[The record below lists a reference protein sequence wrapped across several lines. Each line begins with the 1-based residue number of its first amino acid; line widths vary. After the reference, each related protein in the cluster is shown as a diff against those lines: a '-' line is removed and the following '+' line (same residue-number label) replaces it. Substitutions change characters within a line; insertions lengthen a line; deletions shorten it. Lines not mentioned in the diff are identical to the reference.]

1 MVWGC
6 VRWET
11 LGVRPRRRTPLDLK
25 TEKVGSEPTKFK
37 TGWGPTRRQAP
48 VSLDASRDRRL
59 FARWRFVNRTPGK
72 VPAFL
77 PSSSNRVASRRHSA
91 ADWPDARTRPAV
103 YLCHPRN
110 VEVHLPGQAIEGS
123 FKTEGLSDRH
133 DRPPGTTCPGTSTLR
148 SSHWSGASPGAKRGG
163 QGPLRLVTVTA
174 CPVSLPAL
182 SGSHRAGWRPAVS
195 RPPLAGFGGASG
207 RFKATRRASPP
218 VFLGE

>member
-1 MVWGC
+1 MAFCEQDPG
-6 VRWET
+6 EGSG
-11 LGVRPRRRTPLDLK
+11 LPPLL
-25 TEKVGSEPTKFK
+25 VA
-37 TGWGPTRRQAP
+37 RI
-48 VSLDASRDRRL
+48 AS
-59 FARWRFVNRTPGK
+59 P
-72 VPAFL
+72 PAATQL
-77 PSSSNRVASRRHSA
+77 Q
-91 ADWPDARTRPAV
+91 TRPAV

-148 SSHWSGASPGAKRGG
+148 SSHWSGASPGAERGG

-174 CPVSLPAL
+174 RPVSLPAL

-218 VFLGE
+218 VFLGERWHGSTGSPSGQDEFF